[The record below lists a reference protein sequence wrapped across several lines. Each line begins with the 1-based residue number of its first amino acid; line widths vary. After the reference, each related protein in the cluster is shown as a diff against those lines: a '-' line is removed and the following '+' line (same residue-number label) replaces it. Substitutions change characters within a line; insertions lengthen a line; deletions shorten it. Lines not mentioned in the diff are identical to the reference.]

1 MEPSKKSIKDAIDL
15 RDEII
20 ETFKDDNIGTEKDS
34 EGYDI
39 WYKRQESKQ
48 EIDKEK
54 GYASFELK
62 IDPLMEKNYIEYFKK
77 VIGDK
82 SSEMNQKKLFAGFDK
97 GMSADDPDME
107 IIRFVIELNPGDYNS
122 IGLAISEKER
132 EAMIHQKSAY
142 DLYLEDRKEEERNGG
157 PRHY

>member
-1 MEPSKKSIKDAIDL
+1 MEPNKRSINDVIDF
-15 RDEII
+15 RDELIKR
-20 ETFKDDNIGTEKDS
+20 FKEDNIEPEKDS
-34 EGYDI
+34 EGNDI

-62 IDPLMEKNYIEYFKK
+62 IDPLMEKNYVDYFKK
-77 VIGDK
+77 IIKDN
-82 SSEMNQKKLFAGFDK
+82 SQIMNSKKLCAGFDK
-97 GMSADDPDME
+97 GMAADDPDME